1 MPIVES
7 LLDTDFYK
15 FTMGQVAYLRYPDV
29 TARYAFKNRTQK
41 ARLAEVVDEAAL
53 RRELDHA
60 RTLRFTEEELRYLR
74 GVRVA
79 GGPVFREAYVAFL
92 KGLRLPEYHLER
104 IGGAYR
110 LEFPGRWCEAIH
122 WETIALSI
130 VHELYCRGL
139 VEQRRLSEREAVL
152 EEGRARLGA
161 KVLALRERP
170 EVRFADFGGRRR
182 FSRAWQMEVLRRFA
196 EGLPG
201 QLLGTSNVEM
211 AFRLGLTPI
220 GTMGHEVFMA
230 LSGIAGDSEEAVR
243 ASHNR
248 TLREWWEECGPGL
261 SIALTDT
268 YGTDFFFQDMR
279 PEQAAQWQGL
289 RHDSG
294 DPVAFGERAVAFY
307 QGHGIDAGEKL
318 LVFSDGLDVG
328 AMLRIAGHFEGRI
341 RVGFGWGTN
350 LTNDLG
356 LGPLS
361 IVVKMA
367 EANGRRT
374 VKLSDNLAKAVG
386 EPEDIERFKRIF
398 GYTGTTFEACRY

>member
-1 MPIVES
+1 MPIIES
-7 LLDTDFYK
+7 LLDTDLYK

-41 ARLAEVVDEAAL
+41 VRLAEAVDESAL

-60 RTLRFTEEELRYLR
+60 RTLRFTEEELQYLR
-74 GVRVA
+74 GIQVA
-79 GGPVFREAYVAFL
+79 GEPVFREEYVAFL
-92 KGLRLPEYHLER
+92 NGFRLPDYRLER
-104 IGGAYR
+104 AGDAYR
-110 LEFPGRWCEAIH
+110 LEFSGRWCEAIY

-139 VEQRRLSEREAVL
+139 VERQGSAGRGAVM

-161 KVLALRERP
+161 KVRALRERP
-170 EVRFADFGGRRR
+170 GVRFSDFGGRRR
-182 FSRAWQMEVLRRFA
+182 FSRAWQVEVLKTLA
-196 EGLPG
+196 EELPG

-220 GTMGHEVFMA
+220 GTMGHEMFMA
-230 LSGIAGDSEEAVR
+230 LSGIAGEDEGAIR

-248 TLREWWEECGPGL
+248 TLREWWETYGPGL

-268 YGTDFFFQDMR
+268 YGTDFFFQDVTR
-279 PEQAAQWQGL
+279 EQAAQWRGL

-294 DPVAFGERAVAFY
+294 DPVAFGERAIAFY
-307 QGHGIDAGEKL
+307 RGHGVEAGEKL
-318 LVFSDGLDVG
+318 LVFSDGLDVE
-328 AMLRIAGHFEGRI
+328 AMLRIAGRFQDRI
-341 RVGFGWGTN
+341 QVGFGWGTN

-356 LGPLS
+356 LEPLS

-367 EANGRRT
+367 EANGRRV
-374 VKLSDNLAKAVG
+374 VKLSDNLAKAIG